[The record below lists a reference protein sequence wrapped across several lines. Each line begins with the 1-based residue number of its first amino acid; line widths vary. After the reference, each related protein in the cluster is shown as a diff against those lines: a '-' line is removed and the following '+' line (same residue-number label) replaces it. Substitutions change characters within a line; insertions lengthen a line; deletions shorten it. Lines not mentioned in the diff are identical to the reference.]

1 MLAERN
7 SSSEASEM
15 PLGQWEVEAMR
26 GRADLLPPQLLMASP
41 AQSAHKLSVE
51 ALTGMT
57 DVLVMSGK
65 SSNHEN
71 WIHSTLT
78 ALVLSPNVAGTAARL
93 KAADLLFCA
102 YSSVTSVLSFHEVY
116 NTRRQHCISPYTN
129 TTAAGMC
136 GRGCSDALQHRCAG
150 RQ

>member
-71 WIHSTLT
+71 
-78 ALVLSPNVAGTAARL
+78 
-93 KAADLLFCA
+93 
-102 YSSVTSVLSFHEVY
+102 
-116 NTRRQHCISPYTN
+116 
-129 TTAAGMC
+129 
-136 GRGCSDALQHRCAG
+136 
-150 RQ
+150 